1 MNKNYSVSEVAK
13 MLGYS
18 SNSIYGFLKEGL
30 IKAER
35 IGNGKFRIPEKE
47 IAKFTEP
54 NKNTSKLKPRKEP
67 EQKSNTADTIPQS
80 VLLPAP
86 RPGMSLADL
95 GGEPVI
101 HTLKLWFEERV
112 GLPKLF
118 DWLTSLS
125 SIIIGVS
132 LFLYSGQL
140 DVLSVGSL
148 SLWLNPVRLGMIF
161 GGFGLILSSMIQGE
175 IGRFSNFTNYFRYF
189 LGMTF
194 LGLSVILLLGGE
206 TDGFLIHGL
215 FGLIILIEASSNID
229 SAILYMM
236 YIFGLLISVFVVLNF
251 IPDNSSLSLL
261 STDLRPFFGSNV
273 WIVSLLLIILL
284 AAGLYSFIANKKF
297 LNSVLFVYG
306 FLLCVLALLYGA
318 RNFWT
323 RSFSFL
329 IAGLI
334 GLMLPYWQAFKAK
347 AITDRPL
354 VFKLFGAILMS
365 FGMFIIFIAMI
376 QGVLVSN
383 TNRVLVDKADL
394 AKVQIAN
401 TLTDLEKGANYL
413 ATNASFVDALAKG
426 RTEELT
432 NQLKFLS
439 LGKTDVAIAGIIDT
453 EGVSLA
459 NYPSSSIFS
468 GSDFSS
474 NNFFTTVSKSSGC

>member
-1 MNKNYSVSEVAK
+1 

-30 IKAER
+30 IKAVR

-54 NKNTSKLKPRKEP
+54 KKNKSILQSRKQPELKNVET
-67 EQKSNTADTIPQS
+67 EVVPQS
-80 VLLPAP
+80 VLLPTP

-125 SIIIGVS
+125 SIIVGVS
-132 LFLYSGQL
+132 LFLHSGQQ

-161 GGFGLILSSMIQGE
+161 GGLGLILASMIQGE

-215 FGLIILIEASSNID
+215 FGLIILIEATSNID

-236 YIFGLLISVFVVLNF
+236 YIFGLLISIFVVLNF
-251 IPDNSSLSLL
+251 VPDNSSLSLL
-261 STDLRPFFGSNV
+261 STDLKPLFGNNV
-273 WIVSLLLIILL
+273 WIVSLLLLTLL
-284 AAGLYSFIANKKF
+284 AAGLYGFIANKKF

-306 FLLCVLALLYGA
+306 MLLCVLALLYGA
-318 RNFWT
+318 RNFY
-323 RSFSFL
+323 
-329 IAGLI
+329 G
-334 GLMLPYWQAFKAK
+334 Q
-347 AITDRPL
+347 
-354 VFKLFGAILMS
+354 
-365 FGMFIIFIAMI
+365 
-376 QGVLVSN
+376 
-383 TNRVLVDKADL
+383 
-394 AKVQIAN
+394 
-401 TLTDLEKGANYL
+401 
-413 ATNASFVDALAKG
+413 
-426 RTEELT
+426 
-432 NQLKFLS
+432 
-439 LGKTDVAIAGIIDT
+439 
-453 EGVSLA
+453 
-459 NYPSSSIFS
+459 
-468 GSDFSS
+468 
-474 NNFFTTVSKSSGC
+474 SGCWARNNYAKNNDGKLTGERRGDLLRNLVCRHN